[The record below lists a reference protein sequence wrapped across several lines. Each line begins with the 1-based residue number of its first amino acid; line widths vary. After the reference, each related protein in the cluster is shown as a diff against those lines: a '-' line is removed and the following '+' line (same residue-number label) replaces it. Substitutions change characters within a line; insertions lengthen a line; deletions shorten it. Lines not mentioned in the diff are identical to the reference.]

1 MFFFLIL
8 NMKPFYLLI
17 LIRSLEVHKKTE
29 CIVDTDTAKHAWTCE
44 FFRSFFSVHSVKIT
58 WIRSNG
64 SSRETLMVCHQCGW
78 HTCSILHL
86 TNHQSSPL
94 HYRHYRTQDSKL
106 KSSVHTMRSHTK
118 VLHSNLREYQSET
131 KTRWNQKK
139 HTGVNKSLHKRSVLK
154 LPTFILEWDFVN
166 NRFETSYT
174 GSNSCFIKIK
184 NMPCSVTIKEKVI
197 IHFPYIYHFQK
208 LSKIKIT
215 MKNQ

>member
-1 MFFFLIL
+1 MYDHVFFLIL

-17 LIRSLEVHKKTE
+17 LIWSLAVHKKTE
-29 CIVDTDTAKHAWTCE
+29 CIVDSKTHTWTCE

-106 KSSVHTMRSHTK
+106 KSSVHTRSHTK
-118 VLHSNLREYQSET
+118 VLHQFKRISKWNKDEMKSKET
-131 KTRWNQKK
+131 
-139 HTGVNKSLHKRSVLK
+139 HGVNKILHKRSVLK
-154 LPTFILEWDFVN
+154 LPTFILEWNFVN

-184 NMPCSVTIKEKVI
+184 NMSCSVTIKEKVI

-208 LSKIKIT
+208 TVQK
-215 MKNQ
+215 